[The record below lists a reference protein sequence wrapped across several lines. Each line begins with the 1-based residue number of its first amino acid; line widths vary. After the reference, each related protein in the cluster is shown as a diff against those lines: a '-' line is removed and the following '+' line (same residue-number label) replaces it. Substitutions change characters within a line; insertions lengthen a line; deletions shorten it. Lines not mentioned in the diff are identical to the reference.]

1 VVEPTDDPFAPLA
14 KYGFDSQLFAQ
25 WQLAVGDGTLSK
37 ANNVVTDELRAPPPQ
52 SIKQLPGG
60 ESKAWTEL
68 ERLGTAAV
76 GRGEFGLVILNGGM
90 ATRFGGGV
98 KGTVDALGQR
108 SFLALAMQDVRRG
121 EQLCGGRIP
130 VFLMNSFATDDATR
144 EHFAQ
149 HDNFELDPQ
158 QIHHFT
164 QSVSVRMEPNG
175 DILRLENGD
184 VSPYG
189 PGHGDFL
196 TAFRS
201 SGNLKKFR
209 DAGGKYLLVRNVD
222 NLGARIDPVIL
233 GHHMTSKAEVSVELV
248 PKWPEDTGGSPYL
261 FEERVQ
267 LVEQLRYPEGFD
279 ADIVEVFN
287 SNTFTFTAA
296 AIDREFDLNW
306 YYVEKQVAKQKA
318 VQIEHL
324 SGEVTRELETNFL
337 RVRRS
342 GPDSRFLPVKTPEDL
357 EAARD
362 EIAEMYD
369 GEQPDRR

>member
-1 VVEPTDDPFAPLA
+1 MSSSSTPVTTIPKV
-14 KYGFDSQLFAQ
+14 SQQ
-25 WQLAVGDGTLSK
+25 
-37 ANNVVTDELRAPPPQ
+37 P
-52 SIKQLPGG
+52 
-60 ESKAWTEL
+60 L

-324 SGEVTRELETNFL
+324 IGEVTRELETNFL